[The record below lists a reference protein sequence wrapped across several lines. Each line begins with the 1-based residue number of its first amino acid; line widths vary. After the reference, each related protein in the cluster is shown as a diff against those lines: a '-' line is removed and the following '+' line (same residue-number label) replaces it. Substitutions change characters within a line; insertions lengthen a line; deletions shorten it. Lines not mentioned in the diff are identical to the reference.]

1 MRRLNETGMPRE
13 RNLLAAAVAAL
24 AMMPLSGLAQPLE
37 QILMDEAL
45 ELGGMDYVNSLLLSV
60 DAATVPNPDG
70 QNEQEGND
78 NLQENRSA
86 VVPAAESGLLQSLTG
101 NTFNLDSAELGN
113 TLVSNTVNLDVTN
126 SGPITDD
133 VGVNAAAGAFNLQ
146 ANSSLLAMVPVDV
159 LAESKADVQQETLLN
174 WSVLQDVTNEVITTI
189 ILDDLSANVGI
200 NTVSGI
206 GNEQLNTFTV
216 TTSF

>member
-1 MRRLNETGMPRE
+1 MPRE

-45 ELGGMDYVNSLLLSV
+45 ELGGLDYVNSLLLSV

-86 VVPAAESGLLQSLTG
+86 VVPAAESSLLQSLTG

-174 WSVLQDVTNEVITTI
+174 RSVLQDVTNEVITTI